1 MKSNQP
7 SKQLFSYLQILRKQ
21 KWQFF
26 LFFICFSFNHNLKE
40 KRYFVSN
47 VSTQYSLFLKEG
59 KLLSCLASYKKAKTT
74 VASTSAVDP
83 QHLKVKDIGQ
93 DQQTDY
99 QNNCVTNSTQ
109 KISEFHRFISDT
121 WQILEFRGL
130 KDHTKDENRTY
141 SYPWKFFSLY
151 FPERP

>member
-21 KWQFF
+21 KSQFF

-40 KRYFVSN
+40 KRCFISDL
-47 VSTQYSLFLKEG
+47 STQYSLFVNAG
-59 KLLSCLASYKKAKTT
+59 NLLSCLASYQKTKT
-74 VASTSAVDP
+74 SVASTSAVDP
-83 QHLKVKDIGQ
+83 QHLKMKDKGQ

-99 QNNCVTNSTQ
+99 QNNCITNSTQ
-109 KISEFHRFISDT
+109 KNSEFHRFIPDT
-121 WQILEFRGL
+121 RQILEFHGL

-141 SYPWKFFSLY
+141 NYP
-151 FPERP
+151 